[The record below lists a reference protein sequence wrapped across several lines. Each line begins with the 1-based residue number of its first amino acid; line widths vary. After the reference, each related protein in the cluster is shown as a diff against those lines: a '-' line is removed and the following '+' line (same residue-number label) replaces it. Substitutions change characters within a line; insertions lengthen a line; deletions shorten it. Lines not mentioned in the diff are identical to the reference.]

1 MKDGIFPITEREA
14 DILHDLKWQS
24 GCGWR
29 DEWDWWPRDHD
40 HTAAEDEAVRLT
52 LVRHVLSIREAVRA
66 AEDLA
71 QRVLSAQ

>member
-24 GCGWR
+24 GFGWR
-29 DEWDWWPRDHD
+29 EEWDWWPHD
-40 HTAAEDEAVRLT
+40 REHESTMDEAVRLT
-52 LVRHVLSIREAVRA
+52 LVRHVLSIRASVRA

-71 QRVLSAQ
+71 RRVLSTQ